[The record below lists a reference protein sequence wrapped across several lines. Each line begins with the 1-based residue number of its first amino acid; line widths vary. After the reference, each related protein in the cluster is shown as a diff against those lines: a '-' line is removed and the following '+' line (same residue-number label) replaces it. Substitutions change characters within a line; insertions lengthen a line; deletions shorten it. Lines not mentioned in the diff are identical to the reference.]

1 MKGIPF
7 NFLFFFIFS
16 TALSLIIF
24 FTLYRGFNHIL
35 KEELRT
41 FLHLDDDRL
50 MLNTLVTEV
59 IYNDQNVTVITS
71 NGHVIEAEYAI
82 CTFS

>member
-1 MKGIPF
+1 VIS
-7 NFLFFFIFS
+7 LFFFFFC
-16 TALSLIIF
+16 SLLNTF
-24 FTLYRGFNHIL
+24 FFKHIKRGFNYVL
-35 KEELRT
+35 KKELAT
-41 FLHLDDDRL
+41 FLHLDDTRL